1 MSTETKAFENAPALR
16 RRGALVVLAVGS
28 GLVAAAFLA
37 IRLGV
42 SPGWTRWLDNVHWTV
57 ASMTA
62 AVLAWLG
69 VRASR
74 PQERQTRWWFAVGLT
89 AYAIGQVLWDI
100 QVAAG
105 WNPFPAPADI
115 FYLLLGVCCVR
126 GLLAGLRAEVSGYRW
141 RAALLDAAALSGAVL
156 AVVLALYLPRR
167 GGTEVGPMFFLVAY
181 PVVLLT
187 AGCIGLVM
195 IPVLRLRLSGRCMVF
210 LGALLAQG
218 VIWMHWNALTLD
230 NATEDGSWFNLSFSI
245 TALALGAGVW
255 LWRVEG
261 RAVEAGWERLC
272 ERMLRLLPIIVVAG
286 AATAVVLAG
295 TMPEVPRAM
304 QVSIGLGGVLAMM
317 LVAARQSILLS
328 EGDRLLEAERRLR
341 ESESRFKTLF
351 ETTRDGMV
359 LFDPQGRFLEVNP
372 GCGRMLGYTREE
384 MLSLSIADIEANES
398 AAEVAAHI
406 RRVRSQGSDLFETRM
421 RTKDGRI
428 VAVEVSV
435 AVMKDG
441 DGRLFSCF
449 RDITSRKQA
458 EAALQESALRVALA
472 TQSARLGVWDWDIE
486 QNILNWDA
494 RMFDLF
500 GVRPDQFTFCLQAW
514 EKALHP
520 GDREMARAAVQ
531 RAMVQRTDLKT
542 EFRVVRGD
550 GEVRHIEAFG
560 KLQFDAGG
568 VPRRMTGVNW
578 DITERKALEEQL
590 RQREERFRLLIENAS
605 DLINIISPL
614 GIMLYQSPSSERT
627 LGYSAEEFIGHNAF
641 DFIHPDDLLKVADAM
656 QRGLSQPGTPVRVEY
671 RFRRRDGVWLHFET
685 VGKAIPPEAGVAAEL
700 WVLIN
705 SRDVTESRKLGEQ
718 LRQSQK
724 MEAIG
729 RLSGGVAH
737 DFNNLLTVI
746 QGRVSILQTSPRLPA
761 ELAGSAQEIARAAE
775 RAANLTRQLLA
786 FSRQQVMQTLEL
798 DFNDTVANLTSMLHR
813 VLGEDIRMQFE
824 YAPQP
829 LLIQADSG
837 MMEQV
842 LLNLVVNARD
852 AMPGGGRLRIETLA
866 VQLSESE
873 AMRHPKASEGSFV
886 CLRVTDTG
894 GGIAPEIIPRIF
906 DPFFTTKDVGK
917 GTGLGLATVY
927 GIVEQHRGWVTVESE
942 VGYGTTFHVF
952 LPQITKTIQS
962 AIQSV
967 PAEPVAPTPSGGPE
981 TILLVEDEESVR
993 DLMQT
998 ILTRQGYR
1006 VMEASSGPS
1015 ALEVWKD
1022 NRTSIDLLL
1031 TDLVMPDG
1039 LNGQHLARRLLVDNP
1054 KLKVIYTSGYR
1065 AECDEVLLKEGV
1077 NFLPKPFHP
1086 RALGEMVRTLLDR
1099 N

>member
-1 MSTETKAFENAPALR
+1 MTIESRRTETALAPR
-16 RRGALVVLAVGS
+16 GRGALGLLAVA
-28 GLVAAAFLA
+28 GLIVVAAFVA
-37 IRLGV
+37 IRLGA
-42 SPGWTRWLDNVHWTV
+42 PPTWARFFDNVHWTTAYV
-57 ASMTA
+57 AA
-62 AVLAWLG
+62 AVLGWMG
-69 VRASR
+69 VRAAG
-74 PQERQTRWWFAVGLT
+74 PKERLARWWFAVGLT
-89 AYAIGQVLWDI
+89 AYAIGQVLWDV
-100 QVAAG
+100 QVAVG
-105 WNPFPAPADI
+105 WNPFPGPSDI

-126 GLLAGLRAEVSGYRW
+126 GLLVGLRAEVSGYRW
-141 RAALLDAAALSGAVL
+141 RAAVLDAAALSVAML
-156 AVVLALYLPRR
+156 AVVLAFYLPRR
-167 GGTEVGPMFFLVAY
+167 GGTAAGPMFFLVAY

-187 AGCIGLVM
+187 AGCLGLVM
-195 IPVLRLRLSGRCMVF
+195 IPGLRLRLDGRGMIF
-210 LGALLAQG
+210 LGALLVNG
-218 VIWMHWNALTLD
+218 GLWMQWNSLTLD
-230 NATEDGSWFNLSFSI
+230 QVLEDGSWFNLLFSL
-245 TALALGAGVW
+245 TALAQGFGVW
-255 LWRVEG
+255 LWRVDA
-261 RAVEAGWERLC
+261 RADAVWERLC
-272 ERMLRLLPIIVVAG
+272 ERMLRLLPMIVVAG
-286 AATAVVLAG
+286 AATAVVLAW
-295 TMPEVPRAM
+295 TMPEVPRAV
-304 QVSIGLGGVLAMM
+304 QVSLGVGGMLAVL
-317 LVAARQSILLS
+317 LAAVRQSILVS
-328 EGDRLLEAERRLR
+328 EGDRLLEAERQVR
-341 ESESRFKTLF
+341 ESESRFRTLF
-351 ETTRDGMV
+351 ETTRDGLV
-359 LFDPQGRFLEVNP
+359 LFDPHGRFQEVNP
-372 GCGRMLGYTREE
+372 GGCQMLGYTREE
-384 MLSLSIADIEANES
+384 MRQLSIADIVASETAL
-398 AAEVAAHI
+398 EVAARI
-406 RRVRSQGSDLFETRM
+406 RQIRAKGSDLFETRLW
-421 RTKDGRI
+421 TKDRRM
-428 VAVEVSV
+428 VAVEISA

-441 DGRLFSCF
+441 DGRLFSCI
-449 RDITSRKQA
+449 RDITGRKQS

-494 RMFDLF
+494 RMFELF
-500 GVRPDQFTFCLQAW
+500 GVRPGQFTFCHQAW
-514 EKALHP
+514 EKTLHP
-520 GDREMARAAVQ
+520 EDREMARAAVH

-560 KLQFDAGG
+560 KLQFGPGG

-578 DITERKALEEQL
+578 DITERKALEAQL

-614 GIMLYQSPSSERT
+614 GLMLYQSPSSERT
-627 LGYSAEEFIGHNAF
+627 LGYSAEEFIGRNAF
-641 DFIHPDDLLKVADAM
+641 DFIHPDDHLKVAEAM

-685 VGKAIPPEAGVAAEL
+685 VGKAIPPEVSGEAAT

-746 QGRVSILQTSPRLPA
+746 QGRVSILQTSRRLPA
-761 ELAGSAQEIARAAE
+761 ELADSAHEIARAAE

-786 FSRQQVMQTLEL
+786 FSRQQVMQTREL

-813 VLGEDIRMQFE
+813 VLGEDIRMQFD

-829 LLIQADSG
+829 LLIQADNG

-852 AMPGGGRLRIETLA
+852 AMPGGGRLRIETVL
-866 VQLSESE
+866 VQLSEAE
-873 AMRHPKASEGSFV
+873 ALRHPKASEGSFV
-886 CLRVTDTG
+886 CLRVTDSG
-894 GGIAPEIIPRIF
+894 GGIAPEILPRIF

-942 VGYGTTFHVF
+942 AGRGTTFHVF
-952 LPQITKTIQS
+952 LPQITATWQ
-962 AIQSV
+962 
-967 PAEPVAPTPSGGPE
+967 PALTEPVAIAPAGGPE
-981 TILLVEDEESVR
+981 TILLVEDEAAVR

-1006 VMEASSGPS
+1006 VMEASSGPG
-1015 ALEVWKD
+1015 ALDVWKH
-1022 NRTSIDLLL
+1022 NRASIDLLL

-1039 LNGQHLARRLLVDNP
+1039 LDGQHLARRLLEDNP
-1054 KLKVIYTSGYR
+1054 KLKVLYTSGYR
-1065 AECDEVLLKEGV
+1065 AEGEDITLEEGV

-1086 RALGEMVRTLLDR
+1086 RALGEMVRSLLDR

>member
-1 MSTETKAFENAPALR
+1 MSTETRASENAPAPR
-16 RRGALVVLAVGS
+16 GRGARVVLAVGS

-57 ASMTA
+57 AFVTA

-74 PQERQTRWWFAVGLT
+74 PQERTMRWWFAVGLT

-100 QVAAG
+100 QVAAD

-156 AVVLALYLPRR
+156 AVVLAIYLPRR
-167 GGTEVGPMFFLVAY
+167 GGTAAGPMFFLIAY

-195 IPVLRLRLSGRCMVF
+195 IPVLRLRLNGRCLVF

-245 TALALGAGVW
+245 IALALGAGAW

-261 RAVEAGWERLC
+261 GGDAAWERLC
-272 ERMLRLLPIIVVAG
+272 ERMLRLLPIIVAAG
-286 AATAVVLAG
+286 AATAVGLAW
-295 TMPEVPRAM
+295 TMPGVPRAI
-304 QVSIGLGGVLAMM
+304 QVSIGLGGVLAML
-317 LVAARQSILLS
+317 LVAARQSLLLS
-328 EGDRLLEAERRLR
+328 EGDRLLEAERRVW
-341 ESESRFKTLF
+341 ESESRFKTLY
-351 ETTRDGMV
+351 ETTRDGLV
-359 LFDPQGRFLEVNP
+359 LFDPQGRFLEMNP
-372 GCGRMLGYTREE
+372 SCCRMLGYTREE
-384 MLSLSIADIEANES
+384 MLSLGISDIEANES
-398 AAEVAAHI
+398 AAEVVTHI
-406 RRVRSQGSDLFETRM
+406 GRVRSEGSDLFETRM
-421 RTKDGRI
+421 RTKSGRI
-428 VAVEVSV
+428 MAVEVSV
-435 AVMKDG
+435 AVIKDG

-449 RDITSRKQA
+449 RDIT
-458 EAALQESALRVALA
+458 
-472 TQSARLGVWDWDIE
+472 
-486 QNILNWDA
+486 
-494 RMFDLF
+494 
-500 GVRPDQFTFCLQAW
+500 
-514 EKALHP
+514 
-520 GDREMARAAVQ
+520 
-531 RAMVQRTDLKT
+531 
-542 EFRVVRGD
+542 
-550 GEVRHIEAFG
+550 
-560 KLQFDAGG
+560 
-568 VPRRMTGVNW
+568 
-578 DITERKALEEQL
+578 ERKNLEEQL
-590 RQREERFRLLIENAS
+590 RRREERFRVLIENAS
-605 DLINIISPL
+605 DLINIVSPL
-614 GIMLYQSPSSERT
+614 GLMLYESPSSERA
-627 LGYSAEEFIGHNAF
+627 LGYPSAEFIGRNVF

-671 RFRRRDGVWLHFET
+671 RFRRHDGVWLHFES
-685 VGKAIPPEAGVAAEL
+685 VGKAIAPEPGVDAEP
-700 WVLIN
+700 WVLVN
-705 SRDVTESRKLGEQ
+705 SRDVTESRKLSEQ

-729 RLSGGVAH
+729 RLTGGVAH

-746 QGRVSILQTSPRLPA
+746 QGRVSMLQTSGRLPA
-761 ELAGSAQEIARAAE
+761 ALAGSAQEIARAAE
-775 RAANLTRQLLA
+775 RAAHLTRQLLA
-786 FSRQQVMQTLEL
+786 FSRQQVMQTREL
-798 DFNDTVANLTSMLHR
+798 DFNDTVANLTSMLQR
-813 VLGEDIRMQFE
+813 VLGEDVRMQLD
-824 YAPQP
+824 YAPQQ
-829 LLIQADSG
+829 LLIQADTG

-852 AMPGGGRLRIETLA
+852 AMPNGGHLRIATLLIT
-866 VQLSESE
+866 LSEAE
-873 AMRHPKASEGSFV
+873 AHRHPQATVGDFV
-886 CLRVTDTG
+886 GLRVSDTG
-894 GGIAPEIIPRIF
+894 EGIAPEILPRIF

-942 VGYGTTFHVF
+942 MGHGTTFQVF
-952 LPQITKTIQS
+952 LPRLAQ
-962 AIQSV
+962 AHPPV
-967 PAEPVAPTPSGGPE
+967 AAEPVAPAPVAPGQSGGLE

-1006 VMEASSGPS
+1006 VMEASSGPG
-1015 ALEVWKD
+1015 ALEVWKH
-1022 NRTSIDLLL
+1022 NRASIDLLL

-1039 LNGQHLARRLLVDNP
+1039 LNGQHLARRLLTDNP

-1077 NFLPKPFHP
+1077 NFLAKPFHP

>member
-1 MSTETKAFENAPALR
+1 MSTETRASENAPAPR
-16 RRGALVVLAVGS
+16 GRGALVVLLVAS

-42 SPGWTRWLDNVHWTV
+42 SPAWVRFLDNVHWTV
-57 ASMTA
+57 ANTAA

-69 VRASR
+69 VRASG
-74 PQERQTRWWFAVGLT
+74 PHERQTRWWFAVGLT
-89 AYAIGQVLWDI
+89 AYALGQVLWDI

-126 GLLAGLRAEVSGYRW
+126 GLLSGLRAEVSGHRW

-156 AVVLALYLPRR
+156 AVVLAFYLPRR
-167 GGTEVGPMFFLVAY
+167 GGTEAGPMFFLVAY

-195 IPVLRLRLSGRCMVF
+195 IPVLRLRPNGRCMVF

-245 TALALGAGVW
+245 TALVLGAGVW

-261 RAVEAGWERLC
+261 GVVEAAWERLC
-272 ERMLRLLPIIVVAG
+272 ERMLRLLPIVVVAG
-286 AATAVVLAG
+286 AATAVVLAW
-295 TMPEVPRAM
+295 TMPGVPRAV

-317 LVAARQSILLS
+317 LAAARQSLLLS
-328 EGDRLLEAERRLR
+328 EGDRLLEAERRVR

-351 ETTRDGMV
+351 ETTRDGLV

-372 GCGRMLGYTREE
+372 ACCRMLGYTRVE
-384 MLSLSIADIEANES
+384 MLSLGIADIEANES
-398 AAEVAAHI
+398 AAEVATHI
-406 RRVRSQGSDLFETRM
+406 GRVRAQGSDLFETRM
-421 RTKDGRI
+421 RTKDGII

-435 AVMKDG
+435 AVMKNG

-449 RDITSRKQA
+449 RDITSRK
-458 EAALQESALRVALA
+458 
-472 TQSARLGVWDWDIE
+472 
-486 QNILNWDA
+486 N
-494 RMFDLF
+494 
-500 GVRPDQFTFCLQAW
+500 
-514 EKALHP
+514 
-520 GDREMARAAVQ
+520 
-531 RAMVQRTDLKT
+531 
-542 EFRVVRGD
+542 
-550 GEVRHIEAFG
+550 
-560 KLQFDAGG
+560 
-568 VPRRMTGVNW
+568 
-578 DITERKALEEQL
+578 LEEQL
-590 RQREERFRLLIENAS
+590 HRREERFRLLIENAS
-605 DLINIISPL
+605 DLINIVSPL
-614 GIMLYQSPSSERT
+614 GLMLYQSPSSERT
-627 LGYSAEEFIGHNAF
+627 LGYPSAEFIGRNVF

-656 QRGLSQPGTPVRVEY
+656 QRGLSQPGTPIRVEY
-671 RFRRRDGVWLHFET
+671 RFRRHDGVWLDFET
-685 VGKAIPPEAGVAAEL
+685 MGKVIAPEPGVDAEP
-700 WVLIN
+700 WVLVN

-718 LRQSQK
+718 LRQAQK

-746 QGRVSILQTSPRLPA
+746 QGRVSILQTSGRLPA
-761 ELAGSAQEIARAAE
+761 ALAGSAQEIARAAE
-775 RAANLTRQLLA
+775 RAAHLTRQLLA
-786 FSRQQVMQTLEL
+786 FSRQQVMQTRTL
-798 DFNDTVANLTSMLHR
+798 DFNDTVGNLTSMLQR
-813 VLGEDIRMQFE
+813 VLGEDVRMQLD

-829 LLIQADSG
+829 LLIQADTG

-852 AMPGGGRLRIETLA
+852 AMPDGGHLRIETLLIT
-866 VQLSESE
+866 LSEAE
-873 AMRHPKASEGSFV
+873 AHRHPQATVGDFV
-886 CLRVTDTG
+886 GLRVSDTG
-894 GGIAPEIIPRIF
+894 EGIAPEILPRIF

-927 GIVEQHRGWVTVESE
+927 GIVEQHRGWITVESE
-942 VGYGTTFHVF
+942 VGHGTTFHVF
-952 LPQITKTIQS
+952 LPRLIEAHS
-962 AIQSV
+962 
-967 PAEPVAPTPSGGPE
+967 PVALLPNAPVTPGPIAPAPSGGPE

-1006 VMEASSGPS
+1006 VMEASSGLN
-1015 ALEVWKD
+1015 ALEVWKH
-1022 NRTSIDLLL
+1022 NRASIDLLL

-1039 LNGQHLARRLLVDNP
+1039 LNGQHLARRLLTDNP

-1065 AECDEVLLKEGV
+1065 AECDEVVLKEGV